1 MSAMGP
7 SYGARVRELA
17 ETQGDDLAIVF
28 SADHGPEQ
36 AISWRQLDD
45 RSTQVGR
52 ALAGL
57 GLAAGDWLAIQL
69 PNSLEHLLATFGG
82 WKVGATVVPIRWD
95 VPDWE
100 RDRLLA
106 VIQPRVVL
114 DATVMSL
121 FDHSR
126 TMPAHPL
133 PDVTPPRA
141 WGICSSGS
149 TGTPKVIVRDVPG
162 VWDRTSLKL
171 VEPDGSG
178 SVPPLTL
185 VPAPLYHTNGF
196 GATMT
201 LLAGEPIILMQRFNA
216 ERVLDLIE
224 RHRVTSFIAA
234 TPMLHRIAKVP
245 GVTGRD
251 LSSLQW
257 VMQGA
262 SPIPQWLARF
272 WCDLIGPERLY
283 FGYGSAENVGVVT
296 CRGDEWLEHPGTL
309 GRGWADT
316 EIRILAPD
324 RSDLPPGE
332 VGEIFMRSSARGKVG
347 AYRGDAPPIPM
358 TADGFATIG
367 DLGWLDEQ
375 GYLYLADRRVDMIVS
390 GGANVYPAEVE
401 AALSEHPGVD
411 DVVVIG
417 LPDPDWG
424 KRVHAL
430 IQPTDSV
437 NPVTPEEIVAFAKT
451 RLSSY
456 KVPKTVELVDKIPRN
471 EATKVN
477 RTALVEAR
485 VQAAGR

>member
-1 MSAMGP
+1 
-7 SYGARVRELA
+7 
-17 ETQGDDLAIVF
+17 
-28 SADHGPEQ
+28 
-36 AISWRQLDD
+36 
-45 RSTQVGR
+45 
-52 ALAGL
+52 
-57 GLAAGDWLAIQL
+57 
-69 PNSLEHLLATFGG
+69 
-82 WKVGATVVPIRWD
+82 
-95 VPDWE
+95 
-100 RDRLLA
+100 
-106 VIQPRVVL
+106 
-114 DATVMSL
+114 
-121 FDHSR
+121 
-126 TMPAHPL
+126 
-133 PDVTPPRA
+133 
-141 WGICSSGS
+141 
-149 TGTPKVIVRDVPG
+149 
-162 VWDRTSLKL
+162 
-171 VEPDGSG
+171 
-178 SVPPLTL
+178 L

-201 LLAGEPIILMQRFNA
+201 LLAGEPIILMERFNA

-324 RSDLPPGE
+324 GSDLPPGE

-347 AYRGDAPPIPM
+347 AYRGDAVPIPM

-485 VQAAGR
+485 EQAAGR

>member
-1 MSAMGP
+1 MIAMGP
-7 SYGARVRELA
+7 SYGARLRELA
-17 ETQGDDLAIVF
+17 EAQRDDLAIVF
-28 SADHGPEQ
+28 AADDGSEQ
-36 AISWRQLDD
+36 AITWGQLDD

-69 PNSLEHLLATFGG
+69 PNSCEHLFAAFGG

-95 VPDWE
+95 MPDWE
-100 RDRLLA
+100 RDRLLP
-106 VIQPRVVL
+106 VIRPRVVL
-114 DATVMSL
+114 DPTVLSL

-126 TMPAHPL
+126 TMSADPL

-149 TGTPKVIVRDVPG
+149 TGTPKIIVRDGPGIWVP
-162 VWDRTSLKL
+162 RSLKL
-171 VEPDGSG
+171 VETGSG

-201 LLAGEPIILMQRFNA
+201 LLGGEPILLMERFDA
-216 ERVLDLIE
+216 ERLLDLIE
-224 RHRVTSFIAA
+224 QHRVSGFIGA

-251 LSSLQW
+251 LSSIQW
-257 VMQGA
+257 VLQGA
-262 SPIPQWLARF
+262 SSIPQWLARF
-272 WCDLIGPERLY
+272 WCDLIGPERFY
-283 FGYGSAENVGVVT
+283 FGYGSTENVGVVT

-316 EIRILAPD
+316 EIRILAAD
-324 RSDLPPGE
+324 GSELPPGGI
-332 VGEIFMRSSARGKVG
+332 GEIYMRSSAMGEM
-347 AYRGDAPPIPM
+347 ATYRGDAAPLPLTPE
-358 TADGFATIG
+358 GFATIG
-367 DLGWLDEQ
+367 DLGWLDED
-375 GYLYLADRRVDMIVS
+375 GYLYLADRRADMIVT

-417 LPDPDWG
+417 LADPDWG

-430 IQPTDSV
+430 VQATASV
-437 NPVTPEEIVAFAKT
+437 SPVTPEAIIAFAKT

-456 KVPKTVELVDKIPRN
+456 KVPKTVELVDQIPRS

-477 RTALVEAR
+477 RTALIEAR
-485 VQAAGR
+485 EQAAGR